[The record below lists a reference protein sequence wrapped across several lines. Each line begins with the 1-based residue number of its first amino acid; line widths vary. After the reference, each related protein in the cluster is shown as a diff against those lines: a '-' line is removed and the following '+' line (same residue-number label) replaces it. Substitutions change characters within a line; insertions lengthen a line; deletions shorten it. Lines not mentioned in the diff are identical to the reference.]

1 MKNEHQDH
9 KSQNQ
14 NNEQGQATE
23 KTTDKQSEEKSTETQ
38 IDNTT
43 AMGILCYLGI
53 LVIVPIVLSKDSDF
67 VMYHANQ
74 GLVLLI
80 AAIILSGIG
89 MIPFLGWL
97 IGFFGW
103 IAIIILAIMG
113 IINVTNE
120 KKKPLPLIGGIQ
132 LLK

>member
-1 MKNEHQDH
+1 MEKEHENH
-9 KSQNQ
+9 KPQGEKHA
-14 NNEQGQATE
+14 EQTA
-23 KTTDKQSEEKSTETQ
+23 DKSGDTQ
-38 IDNTT
+38 IDNNT

-53 LVIVPIVLSKDSDF
+53 LVIIPIITAKDSKF

-80 AAIILSGIG
+80 AAVILSAIS

-103 IAIIILAIMG
+103 ITVVIFAVMG
-113 IINVTNE
+113 IINVTNDE
-120 KKKPLPLIGGIQ
+120 KKPLPLIGGIK